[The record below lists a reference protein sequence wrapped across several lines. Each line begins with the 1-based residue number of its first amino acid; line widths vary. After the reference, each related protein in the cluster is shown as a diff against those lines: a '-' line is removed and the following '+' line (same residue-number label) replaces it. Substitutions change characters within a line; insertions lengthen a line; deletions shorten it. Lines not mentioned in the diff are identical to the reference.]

1 MVVSEFSECDFRNVP
16 AASEVIDSE
25 SFGLALGLPADCA
38 DARSSSW
45 PSSSEHKLRNGDDS
59 GVAGSVCGV
68 LGEGDDGLL
77 CMLRRQARPSRGAA
91 KLDSTKQKRLG
102 DCGCTALP
110 GFAGWRGRELGSGD
124 CGNAG
129 NVACV
134 DGTCSREHQSGHEQ
148 FQNMTRHA
156 FLCIGAEDHVV
167 NSCLLRHAP
176 RTCTIVQ
183 LRACVL
189 DEISL
194 SACNIFERQH
204 RHTNCAARNASSSM
218 VY

>member
-1 MVVSEFSECDFRNVP
+1 MQPTLRWLLLRWSLLSDLSECVLVVSEFSECDFRNVP

-91 KLDSTKQKRLG
+91 KLDSTKQQRLG
-102 DCGCTALP
+102 DWQLQAAKVRWLQGTGAQGTAGTRALTQCCR
-110 GFAGWRGRELGSGD
+110 RG
-124 CGNAG
+124 
-129 NVACV
+129 
-134 DGTCSREHQSGHEQ
+134 
-148 FQNMTRHA
+148 
-156 FLCIGAEDHVV
+156 
-167 NSCLLRHAP
+167 
-176 RTCTIVQ
+176 
-183 LRACVL
+183 
-189 DEISL
+189 
-194 SACNIFERQH
+194 
-204 RHTNCAARNASSSM
+204 ARRGVHGQTSPCR
-218 VY
+218 

>member
-110 GFAGWRGRELGSGD
+110 RFAGWRGRELGSGD

-129 NVACV
+129 SYSMLSQRRTPWCTRSNEPLPMSVGCLNSPRLPPPTHA
-134 DGTCSREHQSGHEQ
+134 GTKDR
-148 FQNMTRHA
+148 
-156 FLCIGAEDHVV
+156 AE
-167 NSCLLRHAP
+167 
-176 RTCTIVQ
+176 TIVATSG
-183 LRACVL
+183 RAHHS
-189 DEISL
+189 SL
-194 SACNIFERQH
+194 ATKSVTR
-204 RHTNCAARNASSSM
+204 
-218 VY
+218 